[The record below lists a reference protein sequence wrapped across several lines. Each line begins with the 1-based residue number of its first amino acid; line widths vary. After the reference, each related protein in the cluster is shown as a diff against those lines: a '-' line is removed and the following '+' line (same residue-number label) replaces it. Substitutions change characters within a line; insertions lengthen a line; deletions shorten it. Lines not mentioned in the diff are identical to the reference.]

1 MNLQLES
8 TYRQRTTQELRIQ
21 MMDEHP
27 EHHQGQQ
34 TRGRRGG
41 RMHGGRVQRPKRW
54 RRQGQR
60 RTSDEIRDT
69 TEDHVVNHGLQWLK
83 GAAKYSE
90 IDRILNTSNISE
102 REQVSQPTCNVL
114 LYSLLVVMIHKQ
126 VSICILQHTAN
137 IQRQTATHK
146 HTRVVLFKYICVC
159 ALFSVLCKNY
169 VFCISA
175 GQQDYLIVVAADP
188 FSHLNR
194 RRPFAP
200 WSEQTMSFV

>member
-1 MNLQLES
+1 
-8 TYRQRTTQELRIQ
+8 
-21 MMDEHP
+21 
-27 EHHQGQQ
+27 
-34 TRGRRGG
+34 
-41 RMHGGRVQRPKRW
+41 
-54 RRQGQR
+54 
-60 RTSDEIRDT
+60 
-69 TEDHVVNHGLQWLK
+69 
-83 GAAKYSE
+83 
-90 IDRILNTSNISE
+90 
-102 REQVSQPTCNVL
+102 
-114 LYSLLVVMIHKQ
+114 MIHKQ

-200 WSEQTMSFV
+200 WSEQTIICLREIRAIFEDNNVFQNIQSVSISTIDRVLKIHHMSKKQYHAKGVMTE